1 MAHPSVWL
9 SQRACCLKKLFTCQG
24 TPCRRGQT
32 VTGSGAGRTFRFGS
46 PSIYNGH
53 FFSKTWYCQR
63 KISENLSTL
72 LSESA
77 SGFVPCFA
85 LSTFQR
91 TEICRLLSMPVR
103 KILLCWLRELV
114 AVRAV
119 FKTLRGDGACKA
131 LSLGEVAAAVRLR
144 IAGFGEGTP
153 QQDSD
158 AKSGTSVESCSLL
171 LQASLHFTTDI
182 FPAKSRVRICKH
194 FVNEL
199 PSPAVRC
206 CDFFSVFMASQQRDY
221 DIPMVTLALPLV
233 RLDRSVFPPL
243 PLLQS
248 QKRFLAKSQIVF

>member
-1 MAHPSVWL
+1 MGSSCPLL
-9 SQRACCLKKLFTCQG
+9 SSPTGNDPAFPKLALLARSHTGGPGASFGSAITESLLPEKAIHLSRN
-24 TPCRRGQT
+24 TVRRGQT
-32 VTGSGAGRTFRFGS
+32 VTGSGTGRAFRFGS
-46 PSIYNGH
+46 PSQHTTDI
-53 FFSKTWYCQR
+53 FSRKLGTAGE

-77 SGFVPCFA
+77 PVFVPMLCPFTLQRTIILRIRGCSFRKIS

-119 FKTLRGDGACKA
+119 FKTLRGDRACKA

-158 AKSGTSVESCSLL
+158 GAE
-171 LQASLHFTTDI
+171 
-182 FPAKSRVRICKH
+182 
-194 FVNEL
+194 
-199 PSPAVRC
+199 
-206 CDFFSVFMASQQRDY
+206 
-221 DIPMVTLALPLV
+221 
-233 RLDRSVFPPL
+233 
-243 PLLQS
+243 
-248 QKRFLAKSQIVF
+248 

>member
-1 MAHPSVWL
+1 MLSRSDDPEWGVAALCCHRPPGTTRLSRSWRFSLTPTRDVMAHPSVWL
-9 SQRACCLKKLFTCQG
+9 SQRACCLKKLFGCQG

-119 FKTLRGDGACKA
+119 FKTLRGDRACKA

-158 AKSGTSVESCSLL
+158 GTE
-171 LQASLHFTTDI
+171 
-182 FPAKSRVRICKH
+182 
-194 FVNEL
+194 
-199 PSPAVRC
+199 
-206 CDFFSVFMASQQRDY
+206 
-221 DIPMVTLALPLV
+221 
-233 RLDRSVFPPL
+233 
-243 PLLQS
+243 
-248 QKRFLAKSQIVF
+248 

>member
-1 MAHPSVWL
+1 MLSRSDDPEWGVAALCCHRPPGTTRLSRSWRCSLAPTREVLARPSARL

-32 VTGSGAGRTFRFGS
+32 VTGSGTRRTFQLGS

-53 FFSKTWYCQR
+53 FFSKTWYCRR

-103 KILLCWLRELV
+103 KFFLREPV
-114 AVRAV
+114 SAQAI
-119 FKTLRGDGACKA
+119 FKILRGDRACKA

-158 AKSGTSVESCSLL
+158 GTE
-171 LQASLHFTTDI
+171 
-182 FPAKSRVRICKH
+182 
-194 FVNEL
+194 
-199 PSPAVRC
+199 
-206 CDFFSVFMASQQRDY
+206 
-221 DIPMVTLALPLV
+221 
-233 RLDRSVFPPL
+233 
-243 PLLQS
+243 
-248 QKRFLAKSQIVF
+248 

>member
-1 MAHPSVWL
+1 MRPFIGWSATVVITLGRSRMGSSCPLLSSPTGNDPAFPKLAFLAHSHAGGHGAPFGLAITESLL
-9 SQRACCLKKLFTCQG
+9 SEKAIHLSRNTVPPGSNCYRL
-24 TPCRRGQT
+24 RRGKDFPIWKPLNLQ
-32 VTGSGAGRTFRFGS
+32 RT
-46 PSIYNGH
+46 

-158 AKSGTSVESCSLL
+158 ETE
-171 LQASLHFTTDI
+171 
-182 FPAKSRVRICKH
+182 
-194 FVNEL
+194 
-199 PSPAVRC
+199 
-206 CDFFSVFMASQQRDY
+206 
-221 DIPMVTLALPLV
+221 
-233 RLDRSVFPPL
+233 
-243 PLLQS
+243 
-248 QKRFLAKSQIVF
+248 

>member
-1 MAHPSVWL
+1 MREVLARPSARL

-32 VTGSGAGRTFRFGS
+32 VTGSDTGRAVWFGS

-103 KILLCWLRELV
+103 KFFLREPV
-114 AVRAV
+114 SAQVI
-119 FKTLRGDGACKA
+119 FKTLRGDRACKA

-158 AKSGTSVESCSLL
+158 GTE
-171 LQASLHFTTDI
+171 
-182 FPAKSRVRICKH
+182 
-194 FVNEL
+194 
-199 PSPAVRC
+199 
-206 CDFFSVFMASQQRDY
+206 
-221 DIPMVTLALPLV
+221 
-233 RLDRSVFPPL
+233 
-243 PLLQS
+243 
-248 QKRFLAKSQIVF
+248 

>member
-1 MAHPSVWL
+1 MGSSCPLL
-9 SQRACCLKKLFTCQG
+9 SSPTGNDPAFPKLTFLARSHAG
-24 TPCRRGQT
+24 GL
-32 VTGSGAGRTFRFGS
+32 GASFGS
-46 PSIYNGH
+46 AITESLLPEKAIRLSRNTVPPGSNCYRLRHGKGFPAWKPLNLQRT

-119 FKTLRGDGACKA
+119 FKTLRGDRACKA

-144 IAGFGEGTP
+144 IAGFGEGSP

-158 AKSGTSVESCSLL
+158 GAE
-171 LQASLHFTTDI
+171 
-182 FPAKSRVRICKH
+182 
-194 FVNEL
+194 
-199 PSPAVRC
+199 
-206 CDFFSVFMASQQRDY
+206 
-221 DIPMVTLALPLV
+221 
-233 RLDRSVFPPL
+233 
-243 PLLQS
+243 
-248 QKRFLAKSQIVF
+248 

>member
-1 MAHPSVWL
+1 MLSRSDDPGWGVAALCCHRPPGTTRLSRSWRYSLTPTREVLARPSARL

-32 VTGSGAGRTFRFGS
+32 VTGSGTGRAFRFGS
-46 PSIYNGH
+46 PSQHTTDI
-53 FFSKTWYCQR
+53 FSRKLGTAGE

-77 SGFVPCFA
+77 SGFVPTFCPF
-85 LSTFQR
+85 TFQR

-119 FKTLRGDGACKA
+119 FKTLRGDRACKA

-144 IAGFGEGTP
+144 KAGFGEGTP

-158 AKSGTSVESCSLL
+158 GTE
-171 LQASLHFTTDI
+171 
-182 FPAKSRVRICKH
+182 
-194 FVNEL
+194 
-199 PSPAVRC
+199 
-206 CDFFSVFMASQQRDY
+206 
-221 DIPMVTLALPLV
+221 
-233 RLDRSVFPPL
+233 
-243 PLLQS
+243 
-248 QKRFLAKSQIVF
+248 

>member
-1 MAHPSVWL
+1 MRPFIGWSATVVITLGRSRMGSSCPLLSSPTGNDPAFPKLALLAPTREVLARPSARL

-32 VTGSGAGRTFRFGS
+32 VTGSGTGRAFRLGS

-53 FFSKTWYCQR
+53 FFSKTWYCRR
-63 KISENLSTL
+63 KNSENLSTL

-77 SGFVPCFA
+77 SGFVPMFFFFT
-85 LSTFQR
+85 LQR
-91 TEICRLLSMPVR
+91 TKICRLLSMPVR

-119 FKTLRGDGACKA
+119 FKTLRGDRACKA

-158 AKSGTSVESCSLL
+158 GTE
-171 LQASLHFTTDI
+171 
-182 FPAKSRVRICKH
+182 
-194 FVNEL
+194 
-199 PSPAVRC
+199 
-206 CDFFSVFMASQQRDY
+206 
-221 DIPMVTLALPLV
+221 
-233 RLDRSVFPPL
+233 
-243 PLLQS
+243 
-248 QKRFLAKSQIVF
+248 

>member
-1 MAHPSVWL
+1 MGSSCPLLSSPTGNDPACPKLALIAHPSGGPRKVARLCGERRSSAMIELSRLRGSERYAACSDEVLARPSARL

-158 AKSGTSVESCSLL
+158 GTE
-171 LQASLHFTTDI
+171 
-182 FPAKSRVRICKH
+182 
-194 FVNEL
+194 
-199 PSPAVRC
+199 
-206 CDFFSVFMASQQRDY
+206 
-221 DIPMVTLALPLV
+221 
-233 RLDRSVFPPL
+233 
-243 PLLQS
+243 
-248 QKRFLAKSQIVF
+248 

>member
-1 MAHPSVWL
+1 MIELSRLRGSERYAACSDEVLARPSARL
-9 SQRACCLKKLFTCQG
+9 SQRACCLKKLFSCQG

-32 VTGSGAGRTFRFGS
+32 VTGSGTGRAFRFGS
-46 PSIYNGH
+46 PSQHTTDI
-53 FFSKTWYCQR
+53 FSRKLGTAGE

-103 KILLCWLRELV
+103 KTFLRELV
-114 AVRAV
+114 STQAI
-119 FKTLRGDGACKA
+119 FKTLRGDRACKA

-158 AKSGTSVESCSLL
+158 GTE
-171 LQASLHFTTDI
+171 
-182 FPAKSRVRICKH
+182 
-194 FVNEL
+194 
-199 PSPAVRC
+199 
-206 CDFFSVFMASQQRDY
+206 
-221 DIPMVTLALPLV
+221 
-233 RLDRSVFPPL
+233 
-243 PLLQS
+243 
-248 QKRFLAKSQIVF
+248 

>member
-1 MAHPSVWL
+1 MGSSCPLLSSPTGNDPAFPKLAFLAHSHAGGHGAPFGLAITESLL
-9 SQRACCLKKLFTCQG
+9 SEKAIHLSRNTVPPGSNCYRL
-24 TPCRRGQT
+24 RRGKDFPIWKPLNLQ
-32 VTGSGAGRTFRFGS
+32 RT
-46 PSIYNGH
+46 

-158 AKSGTSVESCSLL
+158 ETG
-171 LQASLHFTTDI
+171 
-182 FPAKSRVRICKH
+182 
-194 FVNEL
+194 
-199 PSPAVRC
+199 
-206 CDFFSVFMASQQRDY
+206 
-221 DIPMVTLALPLV
+221 
-233 RLDRSVFPPL
+233 
-243 PLLQS
+243 
-248 QKRFLAKSQIVF
+248 

>member
-1 MAHPSVWL
+1 MRPFIGWSATVVITLGRSRMGSSCPLL
-9 SQRACCLKKLFTCQG
+9 SSPTGNDPAFPKLAFLARSHAGGHGAPFGLAITESLLSEKAIHLSRNTVPPGSNCYRLRHKKDFPAWKPLNLQRT
-24 TPCRRGQT
+24 
-32 VTGSGAGRTFRFGS
+32 
-46 PSIYNGH
+46 

-158 AKSGTSVESCSLL
+158 GTE
-171 LQASLHFTTDI
+171 
-182 FPAKSRVRICKH
+182 
-194 FVNEL
+194 
-199 PSPAVRC
+199 
-206 CDFFSVFMASQQRDY
+206 
-221 DIPMVTLALPLV
+221 
-233 RLDRSVFPPL
+233 
-243 PLLQS
+243 
-248 QKRFLAKSQIVF
+248 